1 MAVRYANPPTSL
13 AERMRRQRFETF
25 MQGYWT
31 GREAWCLA
39 AESATN
45 TQVGWG
51 TSEELDS
58 YMRDNPPPLFRDY
71 LTASRGCPR

>member
-1 MAVRYANPPTSL
+1 MS
-13 AERMRRQRFETF
+13 
-25 MQGYWT
+25 WT

-51 TSEELDS
+51 TSEELDN